1 MKRVVVGEDALTIKR
16 WQLER
21 KTRRRR
27 MRIAGGRKEW
37 EKPSVMPPWRRPWS
51 G

>member
-21 KTRRRR
+21 ETRRRR
-27 MRIAGGRKEW
+27 RIAGGRKE
-37 EKPSVMPPWRRPWS
+37 
-51 G
+51 